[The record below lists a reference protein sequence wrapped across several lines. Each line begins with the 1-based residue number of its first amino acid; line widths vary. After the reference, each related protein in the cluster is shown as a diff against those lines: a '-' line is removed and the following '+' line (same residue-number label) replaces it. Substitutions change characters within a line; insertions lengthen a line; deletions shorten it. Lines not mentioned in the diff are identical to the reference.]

1 MQTVWPAATEAIR
14 FSALPPVF
22 SPGGTGMMKV
32 KFTAEE
38 DGILGRL
45 VREFGTKNWKQ
56 VAQLMRT
63 RNARQCRERW
73 NNYINPALRM
83 GTWTPDEDE
92 LLLKQYAIHGSK
104 WSKIAKVFRRRSDL
118 SLRNRWQ
125 MLERR
130 RLQAVPI
137 SSIEINVQPQ
147 PQNHNQGDAV
157 APENPFDELL
167 KISEAEFDLFD
178 EIETKVEPFFWH

>member
-1 MQTVWPAATEAIR
+1 MQTVWPVATVALR
-14 FSALPPVF
+14 FAALPRSL
-22 SPGGTGMMKV
+22 SPGGSGMMKL
-32 KFTAEE
+32 KFTEEE
-38 DGILGRL
+38 DDILGRL
-45 VREFGTKNWKQ
+45 VRKFGTNNWKQ

-104 WSKIAKVFRRRSDL
+104 WNKIAKVFRRRSDL
-118 SLRNRWQ
+118 SLRNRWH

-130 RLQAVPI
+130 RIQAVPF
-137 SSIEINVQPQ
+137 SSVEIDMRLQA
-147 PQNHNQGDAV
+147 QNHGRAGTPE
-157 APENPFDELL
+157 PENPLDELL
-167 KISEAEFDLFD
+167 KISEGEFDLFD
-178 EIETKVEPFFWH
+178 QIETKVEPFLWL

>member
-1 MQTVWPAATEAIR
+1 MWPVATDALR
-14 FSALPPVF
+14 FAALPRSL
-22 SPGGTGMMKV
+22 SPGGSGMMKL

-38 DGILGRL
+38 DNILGRL
-45 VREFGTKNWKQ
+45 VREFGTKNWRQ

-73 NNYINPALRM
+73 NNYINPALRI

-104 WSKIAKVFRRRSDL
+104 WNKIAKVFRRRSDL

-130 RLQAVPI
+130 RHQAVPI
-137 SSIEINVQPQ
+137 NSIEIDIQPQ
-147 PQNHNQGDAV
+147 TQNHDQTDT
-157 APENPFDELL
+157 PESGNPFDELL

-178 EIETKVEPFFWH
+178 EIETKVESFLWR